1 VGEGEKVV
9 ERFADALFGLDEF
22 IHPSLERLDGRTRCN
37 VVKEVAPDDS
47 LGIFVSEARFVLIV
61 GDDRSDVID
70 DDGAEGELIQ
80 TIVGDV
86 DDTP

>member
-1 VGEGEKVV
+1 M
-9 ERFADALFGLDEF
+9 
-22 IHPSLERLDGRTRCN
+22 
-37 VVKEVAPDDS
+37 KEVAPDDS